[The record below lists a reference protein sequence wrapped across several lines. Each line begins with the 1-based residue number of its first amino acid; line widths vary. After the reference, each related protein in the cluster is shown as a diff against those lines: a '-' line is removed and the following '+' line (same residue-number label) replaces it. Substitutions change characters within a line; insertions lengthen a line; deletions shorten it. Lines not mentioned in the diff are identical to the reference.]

1 MKTLGIGL
9 LATFLV
15 AAAQEGEIRSVQSGV
30 YTDEQAERGLEV
42 FEGTCIAC
50 HQPEEFSDG
59 GYIDGWSGQMAH
71 DMIEHIRE
79 TMPQDSPG
87 SLKRA
92 EYVDVAAYLFR
103 LNGLPAGDTE
113 MDVESVKQI
122 RIEGPYR
129 PPSR

>member
-1 MKTLGIGL
+1 MKVLGSGL
-9 LATFLV
+9 LATFLI
-15 AAAQEGEIRSVQSGV
+15 AAAQEEEIRSVQSGV
-30 YTDEQAERGLEV
+30 YTDEQAERGLKV

-79 TMPQDSPG
+79 TMPQDTPG

-92 EYVDVAAYLFR
+92 EYVDVAAFFFR
-103 LNGLPAGDTE
+103 LNGLPTGDTE
-113 MDVESVKQI
+113 MDVESVKKI
-122 RIEGPYR
+122 RIEGPYQ

>member
-1 MKTLGIGL
+1 MKVLGSLL
-9 LATFLV
+9 LATVLL
-15 AAAQEGEIRSVQSGV
+15 ASAQEEELRSVQSGV
-30 YTDEQAERGLEV
+30 YTEEQAERGLKI

-50 HQPEEFSDG
+50 HQADEFSDG
-59 GYIDGWSGQMAH
+59 GYIDGWSGQTASS
-71 DMIEHIRE
+71 MIDHIRD

-92 EYVDVAAYLFR
+92 EYVDVATYLFR

-113 MDVESVKQI
+113 LDAESAKKI
-122 RIEGPYR
+122 RIEGPFR

>member
-1 MKTLGIGL
+1 MKVLGCVF
-9 LATFLV
+9 LATVLLGS
-15 AAAQEGEIRSVQSGV
+15 AQEEEFRSVQSGV
-30 YTDEQAERGLEV
+30 YTEAQADRGLKV

-50 HQPEEFSDG
+50 HQADEFSDG
-59 GYIDGWSGQMAH
+59 GYIDGWSGQTASAMV
-71 DMIEHIRE
+71 EHIRD

-92 EYVDVAAYLFR
+92 DYVDVATYLFR

-113 MDVESVKQI
+113 MDSESAKKI
-122 RIEGPYR
+122 RIEGPFR